1 MNHIYKQS
9 WAKSYFSTMIPYG
22 RETVASEAASAGR
35 KPVICGVGM
44 TTFSTADDRPL
55 DELLRFASEQALR
68 DADLDSSAIDS
79 VHVGNMA
86 AEAFNEQSGIA
97 NQLVGNLALTGVAA
111 HRVEN
116 TSASGASAFQD
127 AISAIQTGR
136 YDTVLAVGGEKM
148 STVDTKTSTEIIS
161 RISHRREYEQGIT
174 LPSFAGLAADSYFR
188 THGATR
194 DALAQVAVKNHANA
208 LSNEYAQFRKEIR
221 IDDVLE
227 SPAIAEPL
235 RLYDCCPTGDGAAAV
250 VITAEGASTSECN
263 TTDVEVAACES
274 ATGTHAVADRPDL
287 LEIKSVRD
295 AGTAAFTVA
304 GFSPESIDVACI
316 HDAFTI
322 LEWLEMEELGLAA
335 SGEAW
340 QLTQDGDTAVDGDIP
355 VNPGGGLKARGHPLG
370 ATGLSQIIELVWQLR
385 GDVPEQRMVA
395 APQRGLALNVAG
407 FGNNSVCTL
416 LEVSE

>member
-1 MNHIYKQS
+1 
-9 WAKSYFSTMIPYG
+9 MIPYG
-22 RETVASEAASAGR
+22 PKPAASETASTGP
-35 KPVICGVGM
+35 KPIISGVGM
-44 TTFSTADDRPL
+44 TTFATADDRPL
-55 DELLRFASEQALR
+55 DELLCVASERALR
-68 DADLDSSAIDS
+68 DADLDSNSIDS

-86 AEAFNEQSGIA
+86 AEAFNKQSGLA
-97 NQLVGNLALTGVAA
+97 NQLVDNLALTGVAA
-111 HRVEN
+111 NRVEN
-116 TSASGASAFQD
+116 TSASGASAFQA

-136 YDTVLAVGGEKM
+136 YETVLAVGGEKM
-148 STVDTKTSTEIIS
+148 STVDTETSTEIIS
-161 RISHRREYEQGIT
+161 RISHSQEYKQGIT

-188 THGATR
+188 RHGATR
-194 DALAQVAVKNHANA
+194 KALAQVAVKNHANA
-208 LSNEYAQFRKEIR
+208 LSNEYAQFRKEIK

-227 SPAIAEPL
+227 SPSIAEPL

-250 VITAEGASTSECN
+250 VITAEGASRSEGN

-295 AGTAAFTVA
+295 AGIAAFTVA
-304 GFSPESIDVACI
+304 GFGPKWVDVACI

-322 LEWLEMEELGLAA
+322 LEWLEMEELGLAT

-340 QLTQDGDTAVDGDIP
+340 QLTRDGVTAVDGKIP
-355 VNPGGGLKARGHPLG
+355 INPGGGLKARGHPLG

-385 GDVPEQRMVA
+385 GDVPEQRMVDT
-395 APQRGLALNVAG
+395 PQRGLALNVAG

-416 LEVSE
+416 LKVSA